1 MKNVLGYSCLGL
13 AALLA
18 VSAPMFAQDEEQ
30 FPGIAR
36 PPIRV
41 ISGPRPAASGP
52 TGYTP
57 AQMITAYGFNLVANQ
72 GAGQT
77 IALIEAFDDANLE
90 ADLGVFDTQFSL
102 PDCTTANGCFTK
114 IYATG
119 TKPGSNKDWALEES
133 LDVEWA
139 HAIAPQAKI
148 MAVEAAGQGTS
159 QLLSAVGVAVSNGA
173 TVVSMSFG
181 IDEFST
187 ETTADGR
194 FKTQH
199 VVFVASS
206 GDSGHGVFYPSASP
220 YVVAVGGTTLN
231 LDSNGVWESETAW
244 SCKSALSCELLG
256 GSSGGQSAYEP
267 EPAYQNGVQS
277 SGKRGV
283 PDVAYDA
290 NPSTGVPIYDSG
302 DGGWVQVGGT
312 SMGSPQWAA
321 LFAIANSMR
330 VADGKAN
337 LTKPQQYLYGHAET
351 DFHDITSGSNGT
363 CGALCTAG
371 TGYDYVTGVGS
382 PQANLIIPALVAEP

>member
-1 MKNVLGYSCLGL
+1 
-13 AALLA
+13 
-18 VSAPMFAQDEEQ
+18 
-30 FPGIAR
+30 
-36 PPIRV
+36 
-41 ISGPRPAASGP
+41 
-52 TGYTP
+52 
-57 AQMITAYGFNLVANQ
+57 MITAYGFNLVANQ

>member
-18 VSAPMFAQDEEQ
+18 VSARGSAQDEEQ

-41 ISGPRPAASGP
+41 IGGPRPAASGP

-119 TKPGSNKDWALEES
+119 TKPGTNKDWALEES

-148 MAVEAAGQGTS
+148 IAVEAAGQGTS
-159 QLLSAVGVAVSNGA
+159 QLLSAVGVAVTNGA

-267 EPAYQNGVQS
+267 EPTYQNGVQS

-290 NPSTGVPIYDSG
+290 NPNTGVPIYDSG

-337 LTKPQQYLYGHAET
+337 LTKPQQYLYSHAET